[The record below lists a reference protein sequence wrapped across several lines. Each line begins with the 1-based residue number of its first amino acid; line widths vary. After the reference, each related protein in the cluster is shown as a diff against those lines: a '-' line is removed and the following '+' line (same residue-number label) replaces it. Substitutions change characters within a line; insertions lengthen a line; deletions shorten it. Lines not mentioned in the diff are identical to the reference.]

1 MNIKTETLTEIKV
14 SVFAIRARGGPA
26 QVDAKN
32 IIIDYTI
39 AKSQRLNG
47 NQLCY
52 CYRSKWIWLWR
63 WYYSTNPNHGCA
75 SAQSVGAIL
84 CIFI

>member
-32 IIIDYTI
+32 YKLFELTQLRSLYFGI
-39 AKSQRLNG
+39 KRLRRI
-47 NQLCY
+47 Y
-52 CYRSKWIWLWR
+52 CS
-63 WYYSTNPNHGCA
+63 N
-75 SAQSVGAIL
+75 
-84 CIFI
+84 